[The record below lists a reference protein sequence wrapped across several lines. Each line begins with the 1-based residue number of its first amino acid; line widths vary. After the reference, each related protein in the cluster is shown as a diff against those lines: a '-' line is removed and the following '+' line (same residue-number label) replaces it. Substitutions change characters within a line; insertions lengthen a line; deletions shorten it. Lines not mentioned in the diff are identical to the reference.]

1 MPPLTKTCPKM
12 VLPIKGVAF
21 CVKDVF
27 AKKFLVPGENS
38 AGGALSSVL
47 RKHSTEG
54 RTPDAVSR
62 RYPLKTGSVRDSG
75 IVVLRLP
82 AIYYLPEFARA
93 GGLMAYS
100 DSLPDTYR
108 LVGVYVGRILKRGE
122 AW

>member
-12 VLPIKGVAF
+12 VLPIRGSL

-27 AKKFLVPGENS
+27 AKNFWCRERFRCRR
-38 AGGALSSVL
+38 ARIVL